1 MNREFCPSCSKQQCV
16 RSGAER
22 AGATCGAGRSQ
33 GTEQQG
39 HMKRQGGTPRLP
51 PQRCVTQSVACDMNQ
66 QSKLEQRSY
75 AHCRPP
81 GHRATTP
88 HGSALGAAG
97 AATVTLRAPD
107 YRERNEARD
116 LKQQSKQELGSCA
129 TPRSRPSIERSSRTE
144 HAGVSESPNPGLA
157 QQHAVPG
164 RCTRHSHSVIND
176 SSYCNALRCAPT
188 RCALVRCAPTRCALT

>member
-1 MNREFCPSCSKQQCV
+1 M
-16 RSGAER
+16 
-22 AGATCGAGRSQ
+22 
-33 GTEQQG
+33 
-39 HMKRQGGTPRLP
+39 
-51 PQRCVTQSVACDMNQ
+51 
-66 QSKLEQRSY
+66 
-75 AHCRPP
+75 
-81 GHRATTP
+81 
-88 HGSALGAAG
+88 
-97 AATVTLRAPD
+97 TLRAPD

-164 RCTRHSHSVIND
+164 RCTRHSHSMIND

-188 RCALVRCAPTRCALT
+188 RCALVRADALCAGALHTVQPQLEQKNQNPNNQKHVWFICECLGARAHRVRLALPPLPVHRPYRPATRSTAAAKGKQK